1 MHEFFF
7 WAIEMF
13 LDTILKYSGKH
24 FLLNIIES
32 DRLTTGWP
40 IPLISISQELI
51 MIETSNLKHIKEKS
65 KAKMTD
71 YQLVS
76 FDLLTYFY
84 SNFTF
89 YV

>member
-7 WAIEMF
+7 WAKEML

-65 KAKMTD
+65 KAVMND
-71 YQLVS
+71 YQFVS

-84 SNFTF
+84 FKFTF